1 MTMPASVSG
10 DMSLG
15 HTGFSPSPIIPTTAT
30 VLVMNMPPHV
40 MGDMIGPHVLGTSV
54 HPGSIIQTSTKVF
67 FANKGAAR
75 IMDEGNCGAMLMGS
89 GSTVLIS

>member
-67 FANKGAAR
+67 FCKQGGGTINGQGEDRK
-75 IMDEGNCGAMLMGS
+75 S
-89 GSTVLIS
+89 VV